1 MNQRQYKKQ
10 NSTYFV
16 FDLNADVICH
26 HHGLTFVTLHS
37 YYNKHVLTKSCSSSS
52 SRPSAAAAR
61 KVVRLWGRPPLC
73 ARDLTSNDHHHQHC
87 RWKKRV
93 RKRTLIVWKHLLLMV
108 IDNGSI
114 SYSIQCF
121 TLIVDQWHQGLRIV
135 VWMKNL
141 VVVFW
146 ILVLVF
152 VRLCKCVFEYFHR
165 ILYLLI
171 SICICILVQ

>member
-1 MNQRQYKKQ
+1 M

-52 SRPSAAAAR
+52 SRSSAAAAR

-73 ARDLTSNDHHHQHC
+73 ARDLTSNDHHHHHHCEAADLCVPGISNDHHHQHC

-93 RKRTLIVWKHLLLMV
+93 RKRTLIV
-108 IDNGSI
+108 
-114 SYSIQCF
+114 
-121 TLIVDQWHQGLRIV
+121 DQWHQGLRIV
-135 VWMKNL
+135 VGMKKL
-141 VVVFW
+141 VFVFW
-146 ILVLVF
+146 AFCVVLVF